1 MAGEKLARAIKQ
13 CASQAI
19 PKTSL
24 TDLMFGTV
32 TSIDPLKI
40 MVENRFEVDSNFL
53 LLSPFCIEKKVK
65 INIPSHNHTASA
77 SEHIVAKHK
86 HFLDESNSEETQ
98 ENSEVTLNHSI
109 KLVEAKPSTIEVVI
123 WGGLQ
128 VGDKVSLL
136 RVAEG
141 QKYYV
146 LDRGGSI

>member
-53 LLSPFCIEKKVK
+53 LLSPFCI
-65 INIPSHNHTASA
+65 NIPSHNHTASA
-77 SEHIVAKHK
+77 SEHIVPKHK
-86 HFLDESNSEETQ
+86 HFLDESSSEETQ

-109 KLVEAKPSTIEVVI
+109 KIVEANPSTIEVVI